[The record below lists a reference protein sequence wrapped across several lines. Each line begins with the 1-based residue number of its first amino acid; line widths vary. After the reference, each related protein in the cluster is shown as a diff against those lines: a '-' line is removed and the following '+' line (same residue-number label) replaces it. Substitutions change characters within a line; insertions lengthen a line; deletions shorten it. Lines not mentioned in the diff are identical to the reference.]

1 MSLTLSTRLS
11 KVKKALFVFLKV
23 LPFSYPFVVYYFI
36 NSSFICYITVGL
48 VGTILVGAILVS
60 KAGVFSDK
68 VILCQSL
75 GIGIAV
81 LLCSLIK
88 PNILH
93 LIYPVL
99 MSFGTMLGFLYTL
112 IKPPSMIE
120 RIARL
125 NNADLGVDGVIYTR
139 NLTKIWVVFCGINT
153 LISLAT
159 VIAGNVKI
167 WFLYNGIISYVL
179 MGTLVIAD
187 LGYRYFSKKK
197 NMVLICALLLN

>member
-1 MSLTLSTRLS
+1 MWLSLLIKLSE
-11 KVKKALFVFLKV
+11 VKKVALLFLKV
-23 LPFSYPFVVYYFI
+23 LPFCYPFIIYHFMGSPVLY
-36 NSSFICYITVGL
+36 YITIGL
-48 VGTILVGAILVS
+48 VGTILIGNPLAS
-60 KAGVFSDK
+60 RGGVFFDK

-81 LLCSLIK
+81 LSCALIK
-88 PNILH
+88 PGILY

-99 MSFGTMLGFLYTL
+99 MSFGTMLSFLYTL

-125 NNADLGVDGVIYTR
+125 NNTDLDVDGVIYTR
-139 NLTKIWVVFCGINT
+139 NLTKVWVAFCGINT

-167 WFLYNGIISYVL
+167 WFFYNGILSYVL
-179 MGTLVIAD
+179 MGI
-187 LGYRYFSKKK
+187 
-197 NMVLICALLLN
+197 LII

>member
-1 MSLTLSTRLS
+1 MSLSLLTKLLE
-11 KVKKALFVFLKV
+11 VKKIGLLFLKV
-23 LPFSYPFVVYYFI
+23 LPFCYPFIIYHFMGSPI
-36 NSSFICYITVGL
+36 LCYITIGL
-48 VGTILVGAILVS
+48 IGAMLTGNLLVS
-60 KAGVFSDK
+60 KKDVFFDK

-81 LLCSLIK
+81 LSFALIN
-88 PNILH
+88 PNKLY

-99 MSFGTMLGFLYTL
+99 MSFGTMVSFLYTL

-125 NNADLGVDGVIYTR
+125 NNADLDVDGVIYTR
-139 NLTKIWVVFCGINT
+139 NLTKIWVAFCCINT

-167 WFLYNGIISYVL
+167 WFFYNGIISYVL
-179 MGTLVIAD
+179 MGILIIAD
-187 LGYRYFSKKK
+187 ISYRYFAKRK
-197 NMVLICALLLN
+197 LRP